1 MSATGWAVLG
11 IVITLVVALI
21 IFLLPVILAFL
32 KGSRNVIEKRIPL
45 NANEVDY

>member
-21 IFLLPVILAFL
+21 TFFVTRYF
-32 KGSRNVIEKRIPL
+32 SVSKRQQKRDREENPIKC
-45 NANEVDY
+45 E